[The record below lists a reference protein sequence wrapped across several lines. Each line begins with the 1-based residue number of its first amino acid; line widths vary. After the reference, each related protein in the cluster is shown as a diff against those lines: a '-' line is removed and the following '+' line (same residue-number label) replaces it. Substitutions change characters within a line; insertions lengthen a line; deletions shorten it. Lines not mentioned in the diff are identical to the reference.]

1 MSRLETVT
9 TLVLIVSLIANIGF
23 FVYTRT
29 ILTRLLFISE
39 ELGDLQ
45 DMVNS
50 FARHIKN
57 VYNLEMFYG
66 DQTLGALMEHAISFN
81 EQLETFEFIY
91 SLTTKEET
99 NKVTEINEPDRT
111 GEEYYEDEEDEEEND

>member
-1 MSRLETVT
+1 MSRLETVI
-9 TLVLIVSLIANIGF
+9 TLVLIVSLIANVGF
-23 FVYTRT
+23 FVYTRS
-29 ILTRLLFISE
+29 ILSRLLFISE

-45 DMVNS
+45 DMINNFS
-50 FARHIKN
+50 RHIRN

-91 SLTTKEET
+91 SLTTDEDANKET
-99 NKVTEINEPDRT
+99 QINEPGRDS
-111 GEEYYEDEEDEEEND
+111 EEDYEEDEEESG

>member
-1 MSRLETVT
+1 
-9 TLVLIVSLIANIGF
+9 
-23 FVYTRT
+23 
-29 ILTRLLFISE
+29 
-39 ELGDLQ
+39 
-45 DMVNS
+45 MVNS

>member
-99 NKVTEINEPDRT
+99 NKETEINEPDRT

>member
-1 MSRLETVT
+1 MSRLETVI
-9 TLVLIVSLIANIGF
+9 TLVLIVSLIANVGF
-23 FVYTRT
+23 FVYTRS
-29 ILTRLLFISE
+29 ILSRLLFISE

-45 DMVNS
+45 DMINNFS
-50 FARHIKN
+50 RHIRN

-91 SLTTKEET
+91 SLTTDEDANKET
-99 NKVTEINEPDRT
+99 QINEPGRDS
-111 GEEYYEDEEDEEEND
+111 EEDYEEAEEESG